1 MSNPTP
7 EQLRAEIDATRA
19 NLSNDV
25 DALTDHVTPSNIAHR
40 QTEKVKGKVSD
51 AVSGVKDKVMGTV
64 DDARD
69 KVSSSG
75 GGHDGPGATDRA
87 RDAASDARAS
97 ASAAPGKAASA
108 TRGNPLAAGLIALG
122 AGWLLGSLI
131 PVSEKEKELAVT
143 AKDNAGVLAQ
153 PIKEKA
159 KEVAENIKPAAQ
171 EAAQS
176 VKSSA
181 QDAASTVK
189 DEGRSAAQDVK
200 GSAQDARDE
209 VQRSR

>member
-69 KVSSSG
+69 KVSSSS
-75 GGHDGPGATDRA
+75 HDGPGVGDRA
-87 RDAASDARAS
+87 RDAASDAKAS
-97 ASAAPGKAASA
+97 ASAAPGRAASA

-143 AKDNAGVLAQ
+143 AKDNAGALTQPVKEAAQ
-153 PIKEKA
+153 
-159 KEVAENIKPAAQ
+159 EVAQNVKPAAQ
-171 EAAQS
+171 EAARS
-176 VKSSA
+176 VKGSA

-189 DEGRSAAQDVK
+189 DEGASAAKDVK
-200 GSAQDARDE
+200 GSAQDAREE

>member
-69 KVSSSG
+69 KISSD
-75 GGHDGPGATDRA
+75 GGHDGPGAGDRA
-87 RDAASDARAS
+87 RDAASNAKAS
-97 ASAAPGKAASA
+97 ASEAPGRAASA

-143 AKDNAGVLAQ
+143 AKDNAGALTQPVKKAAQ
-153 PIKEKA
+153 
-159 KEVAENIKPAAQ
+159 EVAENIKPAAQ

-176 VKSSA
+176 VKGSA